1 MIGVLLMISL
11 TLQAQSDKK
20 ILSASCHNK
29 PATAKELAASQKK
42 HPWDTK
48 APHMVLFLEN
58 PTLEV
63 LTHTMRILVS
73 CKADVFHLKG
83 KAQDKVSGV
92 KAVFVGEKQVKLDQT
107 RRFEAYVPLTQAYT
121 VVKVVALD
129 KSGNEKVKE
138 LAIKR
143 TAPIVEANN
152 KSIGGNNEAEHWVAP
167 AKRNK

>member
-1 MIGVLLMISL
+1 MIGLLLMASL

-20 ILSASCHNK
+20 ILSASSHNK
-29 PATAKELAASQKK
+29 PATAKELAAAQKK

-48 APHMVLFLEN
+48 APHMILFLEK

-73 CKADVFHLKG
+73 CKAGVFHLKG

-92 KAVFVGEKQVKLDQT
+92 KAVFVGEKRVNLDQT
-107 RRFEAYVPLTQAYT
+107 GRFETYIPLTQAYT

-143 TAPIVEANN
+143 TTPLVEADNDLM
-152 KSIGGNNEAEHWVAP
+152 GGSNEAEHWVAP
-167 AKRNK
+167 EKKNK